1 MTTLLGAMDEMAEAM
16 TAVNA
21 SRRQVRGV
29 GAWRDQIAAAVLA
42 GQEAGAAHAGQLA
55 GTVPGSQTHG
65 QWMTTADAIIA
76 TLASHAAEADEMA
89 GEAREEAD
97 EYRGEEKRFRAQQAS
112 CEQRGLSEGA
122 ALNGTMAANAAQ
134 EAEEAEERAE
144 ACEAWAAAATD
155 AAAQGAALTASE
167 DAIHQPVG
175 RAIADA
181 GGRAWIADDKT
192 FITGG
197 A

>member
-16 TAVNA
+16 TTVNA

-29 GAWRDQIAAAVLA
+29 AAWRDQVAAAVLA
-42 GQEAGAAHAGQLA
+42 GREAGADHAGQLA

-65 QWMTTADAIIA
+65 QWMTTADTIIA
-76 TLASHAAEADEMA
+76 TLASQAAEAEAMAGESRELADDARGREQRANAGRAQAEADENH
-89 GEAREEAD
+89 EA
-97 EYRGEEKRFRAQQAS
+97 
-112 CEQRGLSEGA
+112 A
-122 ALNGTMAANAAQ
+122 AAFAAQ
-134 EAEEAEERAE
+134 AASAADDAEDAEEHAE

-155 AAAQGAALTASE
+155 AAAQGAALTARE

>member
-29 GAWRDQIAAAVLA
+29 GAWRDQVAAAVLA
-42 GQEAGAAHAGQLA
+42 GQEAGAGHAGQLA
-55 GTVPGSQTHG
+55 GTVPGSHTHG

-76 TLASHAAEADEMA
+76 TLASHAAEAEEMA
-89 GEAREEAD
+89 GEARELAD
-97 EYRGEEKRFRAQQAS
+97 EARGEEKRFRAQQAS

-122 ALNGTMAANAAQ
+122 AMAGTMAANAAQ
-134 EAEEAEERAE
+134 EAEEAEERVE